1 MIPSGADWS
10 RAVVRAEHES
20 LGDYLRQRMTQ
31 KQRSNILFLSFN
43 QWDFALAALADAAL
57 TVRDMGSRATC
68 GFWAGAVPLRDAG
81 WTTSHRLARLC
92 GSSTVD
98 MKVERALR
106 AAGVP
111 REDLVMPPLSSWKP
125 VDDITIPGPLNRSEI
140 RGLTYRGTPMGR
152 AILQVHPDRE
162 TPVTDE
168 HRWPRRWLQS
178 AARSYAWTLDQTL
191 ALIAERA
198 ISAVAVFNGRFLHDR
213 AVMEAA
219 RMRDLPI
226 LSYDMGG
233 NETDF
238 DLTLDSTHDWKALQH
253 RMLDMYAQ
261 WPPDERDDLGSRW
274 FMDRVAH
281 ADPQNALFVESQ
293 RSGEAIDR
301 DGIDCLVVYFSS
313 SGDEIAELELD
324 WGAFF
329 GGQGQ
334 AVRMVAEEVRKLP
347 GHRLVVRTHPHK
359 RFKPRQDVEEWLA
372 HVDAARPD
380 IHLDQFSPVDSYAL
394 MRQADIVVTYGS
406 TTGIEAAFAGKPVI
420 VMGPSAYDILGCVT
434 PVSTRQELASALTR
448 PAAGTREASLAW
460 GLMMMRRGFN
470 YRFVTR
476 TPEGERSLGGVT
488 FSDACAPARHVGHW
502 LHMRRTRALLGD

>member
-1 MIPSGADWS
+1 MDQSTADVR

-20 LGDYLRQRMTQ
+20 LSAYLCERMTPQ
-31 KQRSNILFLSFN
+31 ERSSVLFLSFN
-43 QWDFALAALADAAL
+43 QWDFALAALSDAAL
-57 TVRDMGSRATC
+57 TLRDMGSAAIC
-68 GFWAGAVPLRDAG
+68 GFWAGRVPLRDAG

-106 AAGVP
+106 ASGVP
-111 REDLVMPPLSSWKP
+111 PEDVVMPPLRVWQP
-125 VDDITIPGPLNRSEI
+125 VEDISIVSPLNRSEI
-140 RGLTYRGTPMGR
+140 RSLSYRGTPMGR

-162 TPVTDE
+162 TPVTND
-168 HRWPRRWLQS
+168 HRWPRRWLEA

-191 ALIAERA
+191 AVIDQRG
-198 ISAVAVFNGRFLHDR
+198 ITAVAVFNGRFLHDR

-219 RMRDLPI
+219 RLRGLPI

-238 DLTLDSTHDWKALQH
+238 DLTLDSTHDWKALQR
-253 RMLDMYAQ
+253 RMLVMFEQ
-261 WPPDERDDLGSRW
+261 WPPEEREELGSQW
-274 FMDRVAH
+274 FRDRVAH

-293 RSGEAIDR
+293 TPGEAIDR
-301 DGIDCLVVYFSS
+301 EGIDRLIVYFSS

-324 WGAFF
+324 WGSYF

-334 AVRMVAEEVRKLP
+334 ALRAVADEVRALP

-372 HVDAARPD
+372 DVEAANPD
-380 IHLDQFSPVDSYAL
+380 MHLDQFSPVDSYAL
-394 MRQADIVVTYGS
+394 MRQADLVVTYGS

-420 VMGPSAYDILGCVT
+420 VMGPSAYDILGCAT
-434 PVSTRQELASALTR
+434 PVSTREELAAALDQPR
-448 PAAGTREASLAW
+448 PGKHEASLAW
-460 GLMMMRRGFN
+460 GLMMMRRGFT
-470 YRFVTR
+470 YRHVSR
-476 TPEGERSLGGVT
+476 SVGGERVLKNT
-488 FSDACAPARHVGHW
+488 PFTDACAPARHLGHW
-502 LHMRRTRALLGD
+502 LHQRRTRALLRD